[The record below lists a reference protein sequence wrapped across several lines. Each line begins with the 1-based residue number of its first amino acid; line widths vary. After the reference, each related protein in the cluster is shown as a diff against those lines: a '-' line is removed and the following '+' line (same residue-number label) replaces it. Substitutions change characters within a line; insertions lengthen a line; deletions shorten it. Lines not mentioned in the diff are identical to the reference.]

1 MTAAWPSVAVP
12 GAPALREDAVLD
24 EDDASPDP
32 EDYAVVETIAVPV
45 LYAARKGW
53 TGPELLA
60 YDFPP
65 LRWIVPDLVPA
76 GLTLLV
82 GAPKVGKSW
91 AALDVAL
98 AVAAGDKALG
108 ALDVDP
114 GEVLFLALEDGP
126 RRVADRMRLLLG
138 SASAS
143 GRFHAFTD
151 WPKGV
156 DAARAA
162 WQWCA
167 AHPDVRLVVVDT
179 LARVRPARARGGN
192 GYDEDTAAMIPWQQL
207 AEHFK
212 VAVVIVHHDRKAESG
227 DFVDAVSGTHGLA
240 GVADTTLVLDR
251 ARMEDF
257 GRLRLTGR
265 DVQER
270 ELVLKR
276 VGPTWVVYDGP
287 IPDPDLGEVA
297 ARIVQWVA
305 DQSEA
310 VGPSAVALALGEPV
324 ENVKRTMAR
333 LAESHRL
340 VKQGRGLYRTPVPSV
355 PCVPS
360 DGDK

>member
-1 MTAAWPSVAVP
+1 MTTWPPVAVP
-12 GAPALREDAVLD
+12 GSGLPLLEDVRPDTEDCVVEQIATPAL
-24 EDDASPDP
+24 
-32 EDYAVVETIAVPV
+32 YAE
-45 LYAARKGW
+45 LRGW

-60 YDFPP
+60 HDFPP

-82 GAPKVGKSW
+82 GSPKVGKSW
-91 AALDVAL
+91 AGLDVAL

-108 ALDVDP
+108 ALPVEGGD
-114 GEVLFLALEDGP
+114 VLFLALEDGP

-138 SASAS
+138 NAPASE
-143 GRFHAFTD
+143 RFHAFTD
-151 WPKGV
+151 WPRGM

-167 AHPDVRLVVVDT
+167 AHPDVRLIVVDT
-179 LARVRPARARGGN
+179 LARVRPPRMRGGN
-192 GYDEDTAAMIPWQQL
+192 GYDEDTAAMIPWQRI
-207 AEHFK
+207 AEHFT
-212 VAVVIVHHDRKAESG
+212 VAVVIVHHDRKAEAG
-227 DFVDAVSGTHGLA
+227 DFIDAVSGTHGLA

-251 ARMEDF
+251 ARMEDY

-270 ELVLKR
+270 ELVLRR
-276 VGPTWVVYDGP
+276 VGPTWVVHDGP
-287 IPDPDLGEVA
+287 MPDPDLGEVA

-305 DQSEA
+305 DQPDG

-324 ENVKRTMAR
+324 DNVKRTMAR

-340 VKQGRGLYRTPVPSV
+340 VKTGRGRYRTPVPSV
-355 PCVPS
+355 PSVPS
-360 DGDK
+360 EGDE